1 MTTTT
6 APDLTALAELVRT
19 KFMPLVF
26 TCGCNGSHADCADI
40 LSHSDVW
47 TQRDTVERIAKL
59 IENYK

>member
-1 MTTTT
+1 MTEIT
-6 APDLTALAELVRT
+6 AYDLTTLAELVRS

-26 TCGCNGSHADCADI
+26 ACGCNGSHADCADI
-40 LSHSDVW
+40 LARADVW